1 MRCWWWTAEA
11 NASTIDRAD
20 ESFWLRLISD
30 HGRLQGQERRMPC
43 AWRTAV
49 APRTSGRAIEARATG
64 APGTQ
69 PRRGTDGT
77 YGFGGTPEYFTDGSL
92 GELGTAACGYAAGPP
107 PPPTPPPPPPTP
119 PPPPP
124 PPPAPTPGE
133 QQPCTTY
140 PEFMAY
146 SQEVTAACCDDAS
159 APCVAGLPTA
169 CGEACANANLL
180 PRLPWPGG
188 DRATKPR
195 TAASWAGA
203 PPKRTEAFNF
213 SGAPRKICPRESI
226 ALCNSAPKN
235 RSS

>member
-20 ESFWLRLISD
+20 ESFWLRLISSMRSWKTPGAGTQD
-30 HGRLQGQERRMPC
+30 ALC
-43 AWRTAV
+43 V
-49 APRTSGRAIEARATG
+49 ANRGRAAHKRQSDRGLCHRPA
-64 APGTQ
+64 AGTQ

-119 PPPPP
+119 P
-124 PPPAPTPGE
+124 APTPGE

-169 CGEACANANLL
+169 CSEACADVLL
-180 PRLPWPGG
+180 PMQTSCHDFLGMIG
-188 DRATKPR
+188 MQETID
-195 TAASWAGA
+195 TAASSCA
-203 PPKRTEAFNF
+203 PP
-213 SGAPRKICPRESI
+213 P
-226 ALCNSAPKN
+226 
-235 RSS
+235 

>member
-119 PPPPP
+119 LPPPPT
-124 PPPAPTPGE
+124 PPAPTPGE

-146 SQEVTAACCDDAS
+146 SQEVTVACCDDAS

-180 PRLPWPGG
+180 PRLPGHDWDARD
-188 DRATKPR
+188 DRHG
-195 TAASWAGA
+195 SIVVCA
-203 PPKRTEAFNF
+203 PP
-213 SGAPRKICPRESI
+213 
-226 ALCNSAPKN
+226 
-235 RSS
+235 

>member
-1 MRCWWWTAEA
+1 VA
-11 NASTIDRAD
+11 NR
-20 ESFWLRLISD
+20 
-30 HGRLQGQERRMPC
+30 
-43 AWRTAV
+43 
-49 APRTSGRAIEARATG
+49 GRAAHKRQSDRGLCHRPA
-64 APGTQ
+64 AGTQ

-124 PPPAPTPGE
+124 TPPAPTPGE

-146 SQEVTAACCDDAS
+146 SQEVTVACCDDAS

-180 PRLPWPGG
+180 PRLPGHDWDARDDRHGSIVVCAPPLSPA
-188 DRATKPR
+188 RAT
-195 TAASWAGA
+195 
-203 PPKRTEAFNF
+203 
-213 SGAPRKICPRESI
+213 
-226 ALCNSAPKN
+226 
-235 RSS
+235 RSSWPTHRK

>member
-1 MRCWWWTAEA
+1 LRCWWWTAEA

-124 PPPAPTPGE
+124 TPPAPTPGE

-169 CGEACANANLL
+169 CSEACADVLL
-180 PRLPWPGG
+180 PMQTSCHDFLGMIG
-188 DRATKPR
+188 MQETID
-195 TAASWAGA
+195 TAASSCA
-203 PPKRTEAFNF
+203 PP
-213 SGAPRKICPRESI
+213 P
-226 ALCNSAPKN
+226 
-235 RSS
+235 